1 MGCIE
6 SRSRIGVLDDKKAL
20 KFGNYQQIIN
30 EKCPKIR
37 TDTIQAVKP
46 LRIETQK
53 HIIEL
58 KYAYVS
64 QRGYYPH
71 ALGKA
76 NQDSYTICESMLGD
90 DNCHFFGIF
99 DGHGEHGDHCSY
111 YCAEKVPHFLQQ
123 AMIDKGGTHV
133 LNNKKIRDEIFYK
146 SFDTTDISLHQS
158 NIEDN
163 LSGTTGITIL
173 IKDTTLHVA
182 NVGDSRAI
190 IAGHIDGYL
199 KYSPL
204 SSDQTP
210 YRADERERLKKCGA
224 TIMTLDQLEGREPI
238 HENWGAETGDTIDET
253 GDPPRVWDKSLER
266 PGCAFTRSFGDAVA
280 EIVGV
285 NAIPEILTWDLSS
298 LDKYIIIAS
307 DGVFEFLTSQNVV
320 NIISQYQDII
330 EGARHVVE
338 ESYRLWLTYDERTD
352 DISIIIISIDSF
364 IDKKSKGLSSSML
377 MKSNSTKAKSNP
389 NENKSGYSTYSN
401 IKSSDNKPV
410 RRVISKVRRKEISE
424 NWVSD
429 DDYDY
434 DFNRHVVKKV
444 GPLYSMT

>member
-1 MGCIE
+1 MGCVE
-6 SRSRIGVLDDKKAL
+6 SRSKVGVLEDKQVL
-20 KFGNYQQIIN
+20 KFGSYRQIIN

-37 TDTIQAVKP
+37 TDTINATKTLKV
-46 LRIETQK
+46 ETSQ
-53 HIIEL
+53 HIIEM

-90 DNCHFFGIF
+90 PNCHFFGIF

-111 YCAEKVPHFLQQ
+111 YCAEKTPYFLQQ
-123 AMIDKGGTHV
+123 ALMEKGGTNA
-133 LNNKKIRDEIFYK
+133 LNDIKTRDEIFHK
-146 SFDTTDISLHQS
+146 SFDITNLSLHKS

-163 LSGTTGITIL
+163 LSGTTGITVL
-173 IKDTTLHVA
+173 LKDSTLHVA

-190 IAGHIDGYL
+190 IAGQVDGYL
-199 KYSPL
+199 KYSAL

-238 HENWGAETGDTIDET
+238 HENWGAETGDTIDES

-285 NAIPEILTWDLSS
+285 NAVPEILTWDLSS

-330 EGARHVVE
+330 EGARRVVE

-364 IDKKSKGLSSSML
+364 IDKKVKGTTVVSAKIGNT
-377 MKSNSTKAKSNP
+377 MKRMDSNASN
-389 NENKSGYSTYSN
+389 NKSGYSTYSN
-401 IKSSDNKPV
+401 VRYPDNKPV

-434 DFNRHVVKKV
+434 DFARHVVKKV
-444 GPLYSMT
+444 KFF